1 MVGEHGRSSTQ
12 TDSRLVWGH
21 VKIESPAFTE
31 EDVQAFMDVYA
42 DRERH
47 LLADRL
53 QAASD
58 RIAALGPR
66 ITRQVSDDT
75 EWTAH
80 ELLAHIA
87 VLSKYYG
94 VLVHRVASGKLP
106 ELNLLEAANLRDA
119 AGREMSQRDPAE
131 IVQMTLADHA
141 RTVNE
146 LRTAEAASLRRSA
159 RVDDGT
165 SMTAEEIAR
174 LPLISHLETHIDEL
188 EKMLDR

>member
-1 MVGEHGRSSTQ
+1 
-12 TDSRLVWGH
+12 
-21 VKIESPAFTE
+21 
-31 EDVQAFMDVYA
+31 MDVYA

-66 ITRQVSDDT
+66 VTREVSDDT

-146 LRTAEAASLRRSA
+146 LRTADAASLRRPV
-159 RVDDGT
+159 RVDDAT

-174 LPLISHLETHIDEL
+174 LPLISHLEAHIDEL